1 MTCRLGW
8 GSKGNS
14 KVKNIVC
21 IGECEGRTCHLE
33 KKKCFGGGKYLCTL
47 SVDLWVAVAYFFLLA
62 LVSGLVTCWIS
73 YT

>member
-21 IGECEGRTCHLE
+21 IGECEGRTCHLKKVFLGE
-33 KKKCFGGGKYLCTL
+33 KNLCTL

-62 LVSGLVTCWIS
+62 LVSGLVICWIS